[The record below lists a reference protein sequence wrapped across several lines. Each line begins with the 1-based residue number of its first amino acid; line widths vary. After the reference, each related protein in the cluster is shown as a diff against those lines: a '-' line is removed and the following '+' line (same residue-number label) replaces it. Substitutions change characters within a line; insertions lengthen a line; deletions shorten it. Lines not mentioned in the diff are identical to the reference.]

1 MMKVRVKN
9 IPIDTVF
16 KDSVD
21 TIMFIEPTISTIET
35 IVEVTKIRNE
45 VYKDKHWHYHES
57 WLEFP
62 PPRIKIGFNLRDC

>member
-16 KDSVD
+16 KDSVG
-21 TIMFIEPTISTIET
+21 TIYFIEKMIEKIGT

-45 VYKDKHWHYHES
+45 VYKDKHWYYHES
-57 WLEFP
+57 WLEFIQ
-62 PPRIKIGFNLRDC
+62 PRIKIGFNLRDC